1 HYNLGV
7 ALDRDNK
14 IPDALF
20 RYNRAVELGHEI
32 TKIRAYTNMAR
43 IYFQDLKNSGTALT
57 LIDKAK
63 QIKTDYAELWNLEGL
78 IALNQLKDEDA
89 ADKFRSAINFNKR
102 TVQNKPD
109 NIEPVY
115 YYNLSVASYYLKNY
129 EAAEKAGLT
138 AYSLYNTIEK
148 PGYLLQTLGLIFNKQ
163 NKFETAVKYFEEG
176 LLKQPE
182 NRDMLDGYSTAL
194 FNLKRYDESE

>member
-1 HYNLGV
+1 VREENLADGIPFIIEELAYRLLIHVSHDIQTNHWKAYKHFLEGNVCFSRYEENNSRKDLLRDAILCWRESVRIDPDFAETHYNLGV

-63 QIKTDYAELWNLEGL
+63 QIKTDY
-78 IALNQLKDEDA
+78 
-89 ADKFRSAINFNKR
+89 
-102 TVQNKPD
+102 
-109 NIEPVY
+109 
-115 YYNLSVASYYLKNY
+115 
-129 EAAEKAGLT
+129 
-138 AYSLYNTIEK
+138 
-148 PGYLLQTLGLIFNKQ
+148 
-163 NKFETAVKYFEEG
+163 
-176 LLKQPE
+176 
-182 NRDMLDGYSTAL
+182 
-194 FNLKRYDESE
+194 